1 MVQQRSVALA
11 IVLTIV
17 TCGIYGIYWLIVL
30 NDEIN
35 TVTGNAD
42 DTSGA
47 LVFLFTVITC
57 GIYSYFWMYKTGVKL
72 DDHEVSRGRSAQYRG
87 ILYLV
92 LHFLGLGIISW
103 ALMQDTLNRNV

>member
-35 TVTGNAD
+35 VVSGNTN

-47 LVFLFTVITC
+47 MVFLFTIITC
-57 GIYSYFWMYKTGVKL
+57 GIYTYYWMYKTGVKL
-72 DDHEVSRGRSAQYRG
+72 DDLEVSRGRSSQTRG
-87 ILYLV
+87 ILYLA

-103 ALMQDTLNRNV
+103 ALMQDTLNKNV